1 MGTLHK
7 DLRVLPQQPHR
18 LFSLFP
24 IQGSLPAWGSWWSHS
39 ITESPCPIPQDLL
52 PYIIA
57 DMAVGHHLL
66 IILRRPRYPVLNLHA
81 PILVIKIQDALLYI
95 RYEGDPSFIL
105 GDQSVF
111 LLQDSHGVTV
121 EVLPVSLPVLPVP
134 I

>member
-24 IQGSLPAWGSWWSHS
+24 IQGSLPAWGSWWSRS

-57 DMAVGHHLL
+57 DIAVGHLLL
-66 IILRRPRYPVLNLHA
+66 IILLLLRYLVLNLHV
-81 PILVIKIQDALLYI
+81 PILVIEIHDALLYI
-95 RYEGDPSFIL
+95 RDEGDPSFVL
-105 GDQSVF
+105 GDQSV
-111 LLQDSHGVTV
+111 LL
-121 EVLPVSLPVLPVP
+121 L
-134 I
+134 